1 MSVDDLVATIESKM
15 NQAKADYFRVLDLA
29 QMRKASPIR
38 VSYHNGLYDGLERA
52 WREAV
57 FAKMEMEKANE
68 QT

>member
-29 QMRKASPIR
+29 QMGKASPIR

-57 FAKMEMEKANE
+57 FAKIEMEKAKGE
-68 QT
+68 

>member
-29 QMRKASPIR
+29 QMGKASPIR
-38 VSYHNGLYDGLERA
+38 VSYYNGLYDGLERA

-68 QT
+68 RT

>member
-29 QMRKASPIR
+29 QMGKASPIR

-57 FAKMEMEKANE
+57 FAQQHVNRS
-68 QT
+68 

>member
-29 QMRKASPIR
+29 QIGKASPGR

-57 FAKMEMEKANE
+57 FAKMEMEKSK
-68 QT
+68 

>member
-29 QMRKASPIR
+29 QIGKASPDR

-52 WREAV
+52 WRESV
-57 FAKMEMEKANE
+57 FAKMEMEKSK
-68 QT
+68 